1 MAKLLQQV
9 HQMTRKIIVEVLNG
23 AFKILA
29 TDHLVNMIKHNLR
42 GTRINNCPWWST
54 MWGGEGKGIGKHS
67 KKTIQPNEFD
77 WSCQSILRK
86 DFTPEGDEIER
97 FGELE
102 SHR

>member
-1 MAKLLQQV
+1 MMKYNV
-9 HQMTRKIIVEVLNG
+9 
-23 AFKILA
+23 
-29 TDHLVNMIKHNLR
+29 
-42 GTRINNCPWWST
+42 
-54 MWGGEGKGIGKHS
+54 GGEEKGTGKHS

-77 WSCQSILRK
+77 WFCQSILRK

>member
-1 MAKLLQQV
+1 
-9 HQMTRKIIVEVLNG
+9 
-23 AFKILA
+23 
-29 TDHLVNMIKHNLR
+29 
-42 GTRINNCPWWST
+42 
-54 MWGGEGKGIGKHS
+54 MWGGEGKGTGKRS

-77 WSCQSILRK
+77 WFCQSILRK